1 MRVQVIDHL
10 NLGPMP
16 HNPEIKTAQ
25 DWARHN
31 KGARRVSYALIL
43 GCMVTFAMGQ
53 TILFTLLGP
62 LGRDIGLQEFQVGL
76 ITTSAG
82 LSMALVQ
89 PWWGRRSDLLGRK
102 VVIVFG
108 LIAYGITTI
117 VFTYLVQ
124 MGLWGWVAPLPLFG
138 MLVSARVIYALTSSG
153 IQPAASAF
161 VADTTEG
168 KARTQGLALVGAAA
182 GIGTAAGPVLGASL
196 VGVGVLVPLYTA
208 AGLALAMGATALV
221 FLKEPPAHVRAMPK
235 NRLRVLDPRILPY
248 LLITLFLLTAAAGTY
263 QTAAFYVQDRLGT
276 DTAGT
281 AQLVG
286 WAMGATAIVTIL
298 TQAVVVQW
306 LKPSPAVLVRVG
318 LLIGTAAFIFLTYT
332 KAYEGL
338 VFGYMIM
345 GASIGLLNPGLL
357 SAASLSV
364 GADEQGGVA
373 GLVGS
378 AMSAG
383 FIFGPA
389 LGAGLY
395 EYGQIVPLQVNAV
408 IMGLMLIGSLFLAF
422 GPRHAHVD
430 PRDHRAGPP
439 PPI

>member
-1 MRVQVIDHL
+1 
-10 NLGPMP
+10 MP

-25 DWARHN
+25 DWAREN
-31 KGARRVSYALIL
+31 KTARRVSYALIL

-76 ITTSAG
+76 ITTFSG
-82 LSMALVQ
+82 LAMALVQ
-89 PWWGRRSDLLGRK
+89 PIWGRRSDHWGRK

-108 LIAYGITTI
+108 LLAYGVTTVI
-117 VFTYLVQ
+117 FTFFVQ
-124 MGLWGWVAPLPLFG
+124 VGLWGWVAPLPLFG
-138 MLVSARVIYALTSSG
+138 MLVVARVIYALTSSG

-168 KARTQGLALVGAAA
+168 HARTQGLALVGAAA

-196 VGVGVLVPLYTA
+196 VGIGILVPLYAA
-208 AGLALAMGATALV
+208 AGLAFFMGVAALL
-221 FLKEPPAHVRAMPK
+221 FLKEPPAHVRVRPK
-235 NRLRVLDPRILPY
+235 NRLRILDPRILPY
-248 LLITLFLLTAAAGTY
+248 LIITLFLLTAAAGTY

-281 AQLVG
+281 ARLVG
-286 WAMGATAIVTIL
+286 WAMGATAVVTIL
-298 TQAVVVQW
+298 TQAIVVQW
-306 LKPSPAVLVRVG
+306 LKPAPAVLVRVG
-318 LLIGTAAFIFLTYT
+318 LLIGTAAFIFLSYT

-373 GLVGS
+373 GLIGS

-395 EYGQIVPLQVNAV
+395 EYGQIVPLQLNAV
-408 IMGLMLIGSLFLAF
+408 IMGAMLIGSLFLAF
-422 GPRHAHVD
+422 GPRSVPLDLRMPGAKR
-430 PRDHRAGPP
+430 PAPPKPMPP
-439 PPI
+439 PAGD